1 MEASKFDSADMEG
14 QFAKPDIF
22 AKDGVTARMDNK
34 FPFHPLERSEAKYE
48 LIDNSETRD
57 VIQRR
62 KHFLY
67 GPICRYHKNIEQS
80 ELHMLRR
87 TMGMAM
93 PLKLAMEKKVSLLSF
108 EIKIL
113 TMVVCRL

>member
-48 LIDNSETRD
+48 LIDNSVTRD
-57 VIQRR
+57 VIQRLR
-62 KHFLY
+62 ED
-67 GPICRYHKNIEQS
+67 NIS
-80 ELHMLRR
+80 YMVLFAGITRI
-87 TMGMAM
+87 
-93 PLKLAMEKKVSLLSF
+93 LSN
-108 EIKIL
+108 L
-113 TMVVCRL
+113 SCTC

>member
-48 LIDNSETRD
+48 QRDISVTRD
-57 VIQRR
+57 VIQRLR
-62 KHFLY
+62 ED
-67 GPICRYHKNIEQS
+67 NISYMVLFAGITRILSNQS
-80 ELHMLRR
+80 C
-87 TMGMAM
+87 T
-93 PLKLAMEKKVSLLSF
+93 
-108 EIKIL
+108 
-113 TMVVCRL
+113 C

>member
-48 LIDNSETRD
+48 LTDNFVPRD
-57 VIQRR
+57 VIQYTD
-62 KHFLY
+62 KTTFLIWPSY
-67 GPICRYHKNIEQS
+67 LQ
-80 ELHMLRR
+80 
-87 TMGMAM
+87 
-93 PLKLAMEKKVSLLSF
+93 VSH
-108 EIKIL
+108 EY
-113 TMVVCRL
+113 

>member
-48 LIDNSETRD
+48 LIDNSISYMVLFAGITR
-57 VIQRR
+57 I
-62 KHFLY
+62 LS
-67 GPICRYHKNIEQS
+67 NQS
-80 ELHMLRR
+80 C
-87 TMGMAM
+87 T
-93 PLKLAMEKKVSLLSF
+93 
-108 EIKIL
+108 
-113 TMVVCRL
+113 C